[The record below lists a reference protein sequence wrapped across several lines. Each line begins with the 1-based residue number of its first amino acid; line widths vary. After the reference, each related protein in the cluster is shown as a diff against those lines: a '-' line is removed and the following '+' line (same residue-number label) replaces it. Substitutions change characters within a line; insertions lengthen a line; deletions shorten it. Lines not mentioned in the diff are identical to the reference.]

1 MFIAVTAFLSLFLM
15 LDFFDFVCVPFFV
28 IIWLSDYLIM
38 YIDFNSVPIFK
49 DVVKSID
56 DESEIGLSDDPIKV
70 SLHNESDLSK
80 NNVEIWY
87 F

>member
-28 IIWLSDYLIM
+28 IIWLSDNLIM

-56 DESEIGLSDDPIKV
+56 DDSEIGLSDDPMKV
-70 SLHNESDLSK
+70 SLHNDFDLSK
-80 NNVEIWY
+80 NDVEIW
-87 F
+87 

>member
-1 MFIAVTAFLSLFLM
+1 MYFHLVVLGSNHVNDSTALESN
-15 LDFFDFVCVPFFV
+15 P
-28 IIWLSDYLIM
+28 IRIET
-38 YIDFNSVPIFK
+38 FNSIPISK

-80 NNVEIWY
+80 NNVEI
-87 F
+87 